1 MQSKDFELIIPYNKF
16 PSLFSMWIG
25 SRDNII
31 STNNP
36 QVCLFFP
43 KINNRHQ
50 KTKKAHLLFYMLIV
64 SSDNIITTKVK
75 FFFFS
80 KLIPVTKKPQH

>member
-16 PSLFSMWIG
+16 PSLFSMRIG

-36 QVCLFFP
+36 QVCLFF
-43 KINNRHQ
+43 Q
-50 KTKKAHLLFYMLIV
+50 
-64 SSDNIITTKVK
+64 
-75 FFFFS
+75 
-80 KLIPVTKKPQH
+80 KLITVTKKQKKPTYYFIC